1 MTALA
6 GHVADYLALRRSL
19 GYKLERA
26 GLLLAQFVE
35 HCDRHSVETVTV
47 EVAVAWATAPVGA
60 GVWWWSRR
68 LSVVRGFAI
77 YLHTLDPAAEVP
89 PADLLPA
96 PIPRATPYIYSD
108 ADLRGLIDATITLR
122 HPLRVATYQ
131 NLLGLL
137 AVTGMRVGEAIR
149 LDTADLDLSAGTVTI
164 WHTKFD
170 KSRRNHLDPTAI
182 TALSAYVERRRQHL
196 AVRAQTSLALF
207 LSPAGTRLLASNV
220 ENTFRLLVARAGLRP
235 RSAACRPRM
244 HDIRHTFAVRT
255 LLDAYTAGGDVGGV
269 LPLLSTWMGHVNP
282 AATYWYLTA
291 VPELLAVANDRLEE
305 HLGAPQ

>member
-1 MTALA
+1 
-6 GHVADYLALRRSL
+6 
-19 GYKLERA
+19 
-26 GLLLAQFVE
+26 
-35 HCDRHSVETVTV
+35 
-47 EVAVAWATAPVGA
+47 
-60 GVWWWSRR
+60 
-68 LSVVRGFAI
+68 
-77 YLHTLDPAAEVP
+77 
-89 PADLLPA
+89 
-96 PIPRATPYIYSD
+96 
-108 ADLRGLIDATITLR
+108 LIDATITLR